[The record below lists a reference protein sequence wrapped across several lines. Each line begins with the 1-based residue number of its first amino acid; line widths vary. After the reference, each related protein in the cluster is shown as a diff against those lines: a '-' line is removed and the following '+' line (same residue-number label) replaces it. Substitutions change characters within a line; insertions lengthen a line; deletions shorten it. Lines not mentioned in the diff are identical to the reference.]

1 MSLAEIKKEAV
12 ELSQTERGELMSF
25 LAAVQIA
32 EDEDLRMDLTAKMD
46 APMDQ
51 WIPLGDLQKRWKN

>member
-25 LAAVQIA
+25 LAAIQIA
-32 EDEDLRMDLTAKMD
+32 EDEDLRTDLTAKMD
-46 APMDQ
+46 APTDH
-51 WIPLGDLQKRWKN
+51 WIPLDDLKRRWKD